1 MQALTTSLLFLVVNL
16 RLRPCRSSVKVAW
29 VLLTRHV
36 YSKDFGQL
44 SANNYTWTVDLASG
58 TSVSLKVTD
67 STGAI
72 NYDQAVTIR
81 EACLPIN
88 EDG

>member
-1 MQALTTSLLFLVVNL
+1 MF
-16 RLRPCRSSVKVAW
+16 
-29 VLLTRHV
+29 
-36 YSKDFGQL
+36 SKDFGQL
-44 SANNYTWTVDLASG
+44 NVSMFTWTVDLPSG

-81 EACLPIN
+81 ESCLPVKETADIDR
-88 EDG
+88 EQSLDRRPAV